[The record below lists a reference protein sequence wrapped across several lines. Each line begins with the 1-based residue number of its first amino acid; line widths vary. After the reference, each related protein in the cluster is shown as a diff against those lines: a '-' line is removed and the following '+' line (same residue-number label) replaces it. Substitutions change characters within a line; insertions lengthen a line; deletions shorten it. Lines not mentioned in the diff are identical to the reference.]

1 MNADRTI
8 VVSCRYLSDGQLFLH
23 GAYDDGAGIPLFQ
36 LKQQLFV
43 WHEPSFYGSLIESGS
58 YNGKQGY
65 LLPASMGLAYMAD
78 PPVMLIAGLRW
89 DPAAAVLQRMAQ
101 LLLESLAGGWYKP
114 SFAKHRQG
122 RFGWELLLP
131 QDRLDVLAEI
141 VPSAE
146 QHRLPQP
153 EMWLDAVLASWMG
166 SEETLA
172 SAWDEVAAAHPAV
185 RSGLPSAANSAAAS
199 PGAVH
204 PVYEEETEWLIA
216 IGWST
221 DECPFHTTLQLVEPT
236 DDEHWRLQLALH
248 SRDGT
253 GQPAAIELG
262 QKKLSSGLLPA
273 EWEPYLAD
281 QTTRVV
287 ARIRRAAPE
296 LFADEADAGT
306 LRNQLTDDEAW
317 TFMERQSL
325 AIIRAGCPVALPSW
339 WEQLRLMKPKVR
351 AQLRPESGS
360 SQPGSMLGLQQIVDF
375 DWRIA
380 LGDLEL
386 NEAEFRRAVE
396 RQKSFF
402 RYRGRWVHLAPEQ
415 LRQLL
420 KLFARFRQE
429 GMSLRDVLE
438 LHLLGAEDQP
448 VDAVES
454 TAAVE
459 GTSAESTDRSIDL
472 TVELNDYWLG
482 FIRQL
487 HDTQT
492 LPSLP
497 APLGLLGALRPYQA
511 EGFSWLAFL
520 RRFRLGACLADDMGL
535 GKTIQFISY
544 LLHTKLSEQPT
555 APALLIAPTSVIGN
569 WQKEL
574 ERFAP
579 TLQVQV
585 HYGTGRP
592 KSASL
597 AAAIAG
603 ADLVITSYAL
613 SHLDEEELASVR
625 WSCIC
630 LDEAQNIK
638 NAETKQSSA
647 IRRLEADHRIAM
659 TGTPLENRLTE
670 LWSIYDFINP
680 GYLRSLGDFTRRYVN
695 VIERTNDAA
704 QIVQVQRLVRPFLLR
719 RLKKDPNIRLSL
731 PEKNEAKTYVSL
743 TTEQTALYESTVQNM
758 LQTIETL
765 QAMERRG
772 LILATLTKLK
782 QICNHPSLFTKEQ
795 AGRLNAERSNKLARL
810 VEMVQEMRAEG
821 EKGLVFT
828 QFVDMG
834 HILQELLAQQ
844 LNEPVLFLH
853 GGVAKSAR
861 DRMIDRFQHGAT
873 ADAEGAGLFILS
885 LRAGGTGLNLTAANH
900 VFHFDRWWNPAVEN
914 QATDRAYRIGQTRDV
929 QVHKFIALGTI
940 EERID
945 DMIER
950 KQELSSQI
958 VGSGENWITEL
969 STSELQDLFMLRHT
983 RAER

>member
-1 MNADRTI
+1 MNGDRNL
-8 VVSCRYLSDGQLFLH
+8 VVTCQYVSGGDLFLYE
-23 GAYDDGAGIPLFQ
+23 ANEDGGSLPLFR
-36 LKQQLFV
+36 LKQLLFV
-43 WHEPSFYGSLIESGS
+43 WHEPSFYGTLIESGS
-58 YNGKQGY
+58 HNGKHGF
-65 LLPASMGLAYMAD
+65 LLPASLGLAYMAE
-78 PPVMLIAGLRW
+78 PPVMSIAGLRW
-89 DPAAAVLQRMAQ
+89 DPAASALQRMAR
-101 LLLESLAGGWYKP
+101 LLRESLANGWYKP
-114 SFAKHRQG
+114 SFAKYRQG
-122 RFGWELLLP
+122 RIGWELLLP
-131 QDRLDVLAEI
+131 EDRQSLFEEI
-141 VPSAE
+141 AHSAAL
-146 QHRLPQP
+146 HRLPQP
-153 EMWLDAVLASWMG
+153 DMWLDAVLSSWMG
-166 SEETLA
+166 SEDTLA
-172 SAWDEVAAAHPAV
+172 VAWGEIAAAHPAI
-185 RSGLPSAANSAAAS
+185 RPDLLQPAGSAAAPS
-199 PGAVH
+199 PD
-204 PVYEEETEWLIA
+204 YDEETEWLIA
-216 IGWST
+216 IGWSK
-221 DECPFHTTLQLVEPT
+221 DECPFRTLLQLLEPT
-236 DDEHWRLQLALH
+236 DDEHWRLQLALQ
-248 SRDGT
+248 SRSDEAS
-253 GQPAAIELG
+253 QPVAVRSS
-262 QKKLSSGLLPA
+262 QPPSGLVPA
-273 EWEPYLAD
+273 EWEPYMASHTARAL
-281 QTTRVV
+281 

-296 LFADEADAGT
+296 LFADAEDADS
-306 LRNQLTDDEAW
+306 LRTRLTDEEAW
-317 TFMERQSL
+317 TFMDRQSM
-325 AIIRAGCPVALPSW
+325 AIIQAGCPVALPPW
-339 WEQLRLMKPKVR
+339 WEQLRFMKPKVR
-351 AQLRPESGS
+351 AKLRPESGS
-360 SQPGSMLGLQQIVDF
+360 PSHRDSMLGLQQIVSF

-380 LGDLEL
+380 LGDLQL
-386 NEAEFRRAVE
+386 DEAEFMQAVE
-396 RQKSFF
+396 RQKPFF
-402 RYRGRWVHLAPEQ
+402 RYRGHWVHLDPE
-415 LRQLL
+415 LLKRLL
-420 KLFARFRQE
+420 KLLARFRRE

-438 LHLLGAEDQP
+438 LHLLGADDLP
-448 VDAVES
+448 VNATESNADAEHK
-454 TAAVE
+454 
-459 GTSAESTDRSIDL
+459 STDSTDYNVEL
-472 TVELNDYWLG
+472 TVELNEYWLA

-487 HDTQT
+487 HDTNT
-492 LPSLP
+492 LPLLP
-497 APLGLLGALRPYQA
+497 APPGLLGALRPYQA

-520 RRFRLGACLADDMGL
+520 RRYRLGACLADDMGL
-535 GKTIQFISY
+535 GKTIQFIAY
-544 LLHTKLSEQPT
+544 LLHTKLTEQPQT
-555 APALLIAPTSVIGN
+555 PALLVAPTSVIGN

-592 KSASL
+592 KGDSF
-597 AAAIAG
+597 AAAIVG
-603 ADLVITSYAL
+603 ADLVVTSYAL
-613 SHLDEEELASVR
+613 SHLDETELATVR

-638 NAETKQSSA
+638 NTETKQSSA
-647 IRRLEADHRIAM
+647 IRRLEAEHRIAM
-659 TGTPLENRLTE
+659 TGTPMENRLTE

-695 VIERTNDAA
+695 VIERTNDSGH
-704 QIVQVQRLVRPFLLR
+704 IEQVQRLVRPFLLR

-782 QICNHPSLFTKEQ
+782 QICNHPPLFTKEQ
-795 AGRLNAERSNKLARL
+795 AGRLDAERSNKLSRL
-810 VEMVQEMRAEG
+810 MEMVQEIRAEG

-861 DRMIDRFQHGAT
+861 DRMIDRFQNSASS
-873 ADAEGAGLFILS
+873 DAEEAGLFILS

-969 STSELQDLFMLRHT
+969 STSELQELFMLRHT
-983 RAER
+983 RAQ